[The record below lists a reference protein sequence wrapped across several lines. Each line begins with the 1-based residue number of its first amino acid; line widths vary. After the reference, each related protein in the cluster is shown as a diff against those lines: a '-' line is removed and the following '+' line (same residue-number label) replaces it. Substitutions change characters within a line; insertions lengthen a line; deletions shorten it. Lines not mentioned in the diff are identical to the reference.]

1 MRIRF
6 GYFSNIPS
14 HPISINSYFWEDIS
28 TENTSGLAVIACF
41 SGGNDLFCLNL
52 KSPNALVRLRH
63 PSTLP
68 PQTFDPELII
78 LPYSSG
84 TSGEWSLVIYVN
96 SLEFLFANKHLA
108 SPAFATYSI
117 CSLWSINDTLAV
129 HPPCLKSI
137 CPEASKSTNS
147 LSRSRN
153 LRLSHSL
160 IMIDLVFFV

>member
-1 MRIRF
+1 MRRMQVWLSVPYSMGPPFVPGSSAPTLFSNRLFTICYGSTLPAFFCLCISSLIDSMRIRF

-84 TSGEWSLVIYVN
+84 TSGE
-96 SLEFLFANKHLA
+96 
-108 SPAFATYSI
+108 
-117 CSLWSINDTLAV
+117 
-129 HPPCLKSI
+129 
-137 CPEASKSTNS
+137 
-147 LSRSRN
+147 
-153 LRLSHSL
+153 
-160 IMIDLVFFV
+160 